1 MQIETSAGN
10 VYNARYKMNASAAA
24 NLTQMLAGS
33 IARGDYGAVT
43 RVLAAAIARDDVALF
58 KLLIAVG
65 YVVTRGDVEE
75 ICAADAADIL
85 CYLMKPRGSGD
96 TANEPAPA
104 KPLVRFNT
112 GAYLSEYVRANAIK
126 PSRIIQMLSREFAHE
141 VSVMYDVSV
150 RCAVDG
156 ESNAAVDSA
165 GNVIPAPADWQHIE
179 LYYARL

>member
-1 MQIETSAGN
+1 
-10 VYNARYKMNASAAA
+10 MNANAAA
-24 NLTQMLAGS
+24 NLTQMLATS
-33 IARGDYGAVT
+33 IARGDYGAIS

-58 KLLIAVG
+58 KLLIAAG

-85 CYLMKPRGSGD
+85 CYLMKPRGSGASD
-96 TANEPAPA
+96 GASDGATANESAPA